1 MRMDTTADGTAGAA
15 GSDQPGPNPM
25 GGRSRASVLRPSPEV
40 AFATYPLTAPD
51 VVGDRAVFLKDGR
64 GMRRVFLRDIIY
76 LEADGNYVELHLRNG
91 RVVLRNSMAEV
102 LKALPPDVFYM
113 VNRAQAVNILL
124 VDYVSSDEVGIGKFQ
139 FTLSR
144 RYRDELVSRLPVIT
158 GR

>member
-1 MRMDTTADGTAGAA
+1 MPLDQTIDAQSGAGAEQPTEPV
-15 GSDQPGPNPM
+15 SPGP
-25 GGRSRASVLRPSPEV
+25 RARASAPKSSAEV

-51 VVGDRAVFLKDGR
+51 VVGDRAVFLKDSR

-102 LKALPPDVFYM
+102 LKALPADVFFM
-113 VNRAQAVNILL
+113 VNRSQAVNILL
-124 VDYVSSDEVGIGKFQ
+124 VDQVGPDEVGIGKFG

-144 RYRDELVSRLPVIT
+144 RYRDELVGRLPVIT

>member
-1 MRMDTTADGTAGAA
+1 MAMDHTFDAQPGAGAEQLMDPLPA
-15 GSDQPGPNPM
+15 GP
-25 GGRSRASVLRPSPEV
+25 RARASVPKGNAEV
-40 AFATYPLTAPD
+40 AFATYPQTPPNVA
-51 VVGDRAVFLKDGR
+51 GDRAVFLKDRR

-102 LKALPPDVFYM
+102 LKALPADVFFM
-113 VNRAQAVNILL
+113 VNRSQAVNILL
-124 VDYVSSDEVGIGKFQ
+124 VDQVGADELGIGKFG

-144 RYRDELVSRLPVIT
+144 RYRDELIGRLPVIT